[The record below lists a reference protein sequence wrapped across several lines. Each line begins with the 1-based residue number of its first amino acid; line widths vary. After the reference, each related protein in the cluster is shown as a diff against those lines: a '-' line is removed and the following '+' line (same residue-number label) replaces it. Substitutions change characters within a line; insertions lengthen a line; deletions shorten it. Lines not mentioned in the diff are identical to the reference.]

1 MLLTPKYIFAN
12 KFRDLESYFFSQPHR
27 AVSFRQNDFLWSPDE
42 PFHKIFY
49 LTDGIAQTF
58 MENDAGK
65 RRIISFHAP
74 GTVYPMFHY
83 QQYKLESS
91 LLCLAM
97 THVKALEFTQEQF
110 AQMFE
115 TNANLRHHVID
126 WFSSASN
133 LLLYE
138 IGHQEQNDS
147 FVKLCNLLYLLLVDK
162 DSHKNYLPSLSQED
176 LADIL
181 GISLNNITRN
191 LTRLRDAGIIST
203 SRKNIH
209 ILNEEKLMTYCSGE
223 TF

>member
-1 MLLTPKYIFAN
+1 MLLTPKYIFAD
-12 KFRDLESYFFSQPHR
+12 KFRDLEAYFRSQPHR
-27 AVSFRQNDFLWSPDE
+27 EVSFRQNDFLWSPDE
-42 PFHKIFY
+42 PFHKIYY

-83 QQYKLESS
+83 QQYKLESN
-91 LLCLAM
+91 LLCQAM

-115 TNANLRHHVID
+115 TNTSLRHHVID

-162 DSHKNYLPSLSQED
+162 NSHKNYLPSLSQEN

-181 GISLNNITRN
+181 GISLNNVTRS

-203 SRKNIH
+203 SRKSINIMQP
-209 ILNEEKLMTYCSGE
+209 EKLMDLCSGE
-223 TF
+223 TV